1 MQIRESA
8 RKHGVADDD
17 IRHAVEH
24 PTARE
29 ELDAPGDE
37 QRVLWLGPDRAG
49 NLLEIIVV
57 VFEDGAELAVHAMKM
72 RPMYRRVL
80 PKER

>member
-1 MQIRESA
+1 
-8 RKHGVADDD
+8 
-17 IRHAVEH
+17 
-24 PTARE
+24 
-29 ELDAPGDE
+29 
-37 QRVLWLGPDRAG
+37 VLWLGPDRAG